1 MQIKPI
7 PQTKTKVYKSK
18 RLNQAGLGN
27 LNLSDYQIFLQLIS
41 KIRNVDAIGNPLP
54 VEQLERTY
62 TLTAKDYSKQFNVDI
77 DNAYKMI
84 KLSVKKLMNTTI
96 TIPPDLFNVEVELN
110 ICSMAKYHNND
121 GYIEIKF
128 TDDIMPHLVKVKS
141 QYLLYNLKE
150 IANFGSLYTTRLY
163 ELIQE
168 FKTTGYLI
176 KSIAELRKLFETGT
190 KYKEYKSFKL
200 RCLTHAINE
209 INSQYPTINLV
220 MSEIR
225 ERRAVTS
232 IELTF
237 NKTYIVKS
245 FNPIT
250 KQPKNIQTKPKQL
263 PVIKPKPIEKDQ
275 SDPNKAS
282 QAGKASANARQ
293 QKQRMSTDVENVQQN
308 VVEPANKPTNPKTEI
323 SSLIER
329 LKTKAK

>member
-121 GYIEIKF
+121 GYIEIEF
-128 TDDIMPHLVKVKS
+128 TDRIMLHLVKVKS
-141 QYLLYNLKE
+141 KYLLYNLKE

-168 FKTTGYLI
+168 FKTTGYVI
-176 KSIAELRKLFETGT
+176 KSIAELRHLFQTST
-190 KYKEYKSFKL
+190 KYKEYKNFKAK
-200 RCLTHAINE
+200 CLTHAINE
-209 INSQYPTINLV
+209 INTQYPTINL
-220 MSEIR
+220 SINEIR
-225 ERRAVTS
+225 INRAVTS
-232 IELTF
+232 IELIF
-237 NKTYIVKS
+237 NKTYLIQS
-245 FNPIT
+245 INPIT
-250 KQPKNIQTKPKQL
+250 MQPKNVQIKPKQMPL
-263 PVIKPKPIEKDQ
+263 IKPKPIEKDQ
-275 SDPNKAS
+275 S
-282 QAGKASANARQ
+282 
-293 QKQRMSTDVENVQQN
+293 N
-308 VVEPANKPTNPKTEI
+308 VVEPANKPTKPKTEI

>member
-84 KLSVKKLMNTTI
+84 KSSVKKLMNTTI

-110 ICSMAKYHNND
+110 ICSMAKYHNNE
-121 GYIEIKF
+121 GYIEIEF
-128 TDDIMPHLVKVKS
+128 TDRIMPYLTKVKS

-150 IANFGSLYTTRLY
+150 IANFRSLYTTRIY
-163 ELIQE
+163 ELMQE
-168 FKTTGYLI
+168 FKTTGYVI
-176 KSIAELRKLFETGT
+176 KSIAELRHLFQTGT
-190 KYKEYKSFKL
+190 KYKEYKNFKAK
-200 RCLTHAINE
+200 CLTHAINE
-209 INSQYPTINLV
+209 INTQYPTINL
-220 MSEIR
+220 SINEIR
-225 ERRAVTS
+225 TNRAVTS
-232 IELTF
+232 IELIF
-237 NKTYIVKS
+237 NKTYLIQS
-245 FNPIT
+245 INPIT
-250 KQPKNIQTKPKQL
+250 KQPKNVQIKPKQIPL
-263 PVIKPKPIEKDQ
+263 IKPKPIEKDQ
-275 SDPNKAS
+275 S
-282 QAGKASANARQ
+282 
-293 QKQRMSTDVENVQQN
+293 N
-308 VVEPANKPTNPKTEI
+308 VVEPANKPTKPKTEI

>member
-1 MQIKPI
+1 MQIKPV
-7 PQTKTKVYKSK
+7 PHTKTKVYKSK
-18 RLNQAGLGN
+18 KLNQAGLGN

-41 KIRNVDAIGNPLP
+41 QIRNVDAIGNPLP
-54 VEQLERTY
+54 VDQLQRIH
-62 TLTAKDYSKQFNVDI
+62 TLTAKDYANQFNVDI

-84 KLSVKKLMNTTI
+84 KSSVKKLMNTTI

-110 ICSMAKYHNND
+110 ICSMAKYHNNE
-121 GYIEIKF
+121 GHIEIKF

-168 FKTTGYLI
+168 FKTTGYVI
-176 KSIAELRKLFETGT
+176 KSIAELRHLFQTST

-209 INSQYPTINLV
+209 INTQYPTINL
-220 MSEIR
+220 SINEIR
-225 ERRAVTS
+225 INRAVTS
-232 IELTF
+232 IELIF
-237 NKTYIVKS
+237 NKTYLIQS
-245 FNPIT
+245 INPIT
-250 KQPKNIQTKPKQL
+250 MQPKNVQIKPKQMPL
-263 PVIKPKPIEKDQ
+263 IKPKPIEKDQ
-275 SDPNKAS
+275 S
-282 QAGKASANARQ
+282 
-293 QKQRMSTDVENVQQN
+293 N
-308 VVEPANKPTNPKTEI
+308 VVEPANKPTKPKTEI

>member
-96 TIPPDLFNVEVELN
+96 NIPPDLFNVEVELN
-110 ICSMAKYHNND
+110 ICSMAKYHNNE

-168 FKTTGYLI
+168 FKTTGYVI
-176 KSIAELRKLFETGT
+176 KSIAELRHLFQTST
-190 KYKEYKSFKL
+190 KYKEYKNFKAK
-200 RCLTHAINE
+200 CLTHAINE
-209 INSQYPTINLV
+209 INTQYPTINL
-220 MSEIR
+220 SINEIR
-225 ERRAVTS
+225 INRAVTS
-232 IELTF
+232 IELIF
-237 NKTYIVKS
+237 NKTYLIQS
-245 FNPIT
+245 INQIT
-250 KQPKNIQTKPKQL
+250 MQPKNVQIKPKQMPL
-263 PVIKPKPIEKDQ
+263 IKPKPIEKDQ
-275 SDPNKAS
+275 S
-282 QAGKASANARQ
+282 
-293 QKQRMSTDVENVQQN
+293 NV
-308 VVEPANKPTNPKTEI
+308 
-323 SSLIER
+323 S
-329 LKTKAK
+329 

>member
-84 KLSVKKLMNTTI
+84 KSSVKKLMNTTI

-110 ICSMAKYHNND
+110 ICSMAKYHNNE
-121 GYIEIKF
+121 GYIEIEF
-128 TDDIMPHLVKVKS
+128 TDRIMPYLTKVKS

-150 IANFGSLYTTRLY
+150 IANFRSLYTTRIY
-163 ELIQE
+163 ELMQE
-168 FKTTGYLI
+168 FKTTGYVI
-176 KSIAELRKLFETGT
+176 KSIAELRHLFQTGT
-190 KYKEYKSFKL
+190 KYKEYKNFKAK
-200 RCLTHAINE
+200 CLTHAINE
-209 INSQYPTINLV
+209 INTQYPTVNLSIN
-220 MSEIR
+220 EIR
-225 ERRAVTS
+225 TNRAVTS
-232 IELTF
+232 IELIF
-237 NKTYIVKS
+237 NKTYLIQS
-245 FNPIT
+245 INPIT
-250 KQPKNIQTKPKQL
+250 KQPKNVQIKPKQIPL
-263 PVIKPKPIEKDQ
+263 IKPKPIEKDQ
-275 SDPNKAS
+275 S
-282 QAGKASANARQ
+282 
-293 QKQRMSTDVENVQQN
+293 N
-308 VVEPANKPTNPKTEI
+308 VVEPANKPTKPKTEI

>member
-1 MQIKPI
+1 MQIKPV

-18 RLNQAGLGN
+18 KLNQAGLGN

-41 KIRNVDAIGNPLP
+41 QIRNVDAIGNPLP
-54 VEQLERTY
+54 VDQLQRIH
-62 TLTAKDYSKQFNVDI
+62 TLTAKDYANQFNVDI

-84 KLSVKKLMNTTI
+84 KSSVKKLMNTTI

-110 ICSMAKYHNND
+110 ICSMAKYHNNE
-121 GYIEIKF
+121 GHIEIEF
-128 TDDIMPHLVKVKS
+128 TDRIMPYLTKVRN

-237 NKTYIVKS
+237 NKTYITKS

-250 KQPKNIQTKPKQL
+250 QQPKNIQTKPKQI
-263 PVIKPKPIEKDQ
+263 PVIKPKLIEKAQ
-275 SDPNKAS
+275 TRNCRTSKKESKKA
-282 QAGKASANARQ
+282 
-293 QKQRMSTDVENVQQN
+293 
-308 VVEPANKPTNPKTEI
+308 
-323 SSLIER
+323 ER
-329 LKTKAK
+329 KN